1 MKNFIKKI
9 FSIINKTI
17 FILVV
22 AIIMVFC
29 LNNNQIVKTSL
40 SPLPFEIETRLF
52 IVILLCFFGG
62 ILVGFLCS
70 SVSLTKERFK
80 NFVSGWKIKLLKKK
94 VEKNKILPANTHT
107 TSDSR
112 HQNLHSDDE

>member
-52 IVILLCFFGG
+52 IVILLCFFWWNFGG
-62 ILVGFLCS
+62 IFMLF
-70 SVSLTKERFK
+70 SVIDKRE
-80 NFVSGWKIKLLKKK
+80 I
-94 VEKNKILPANTHT
+94 
-107 TSDSR
+107 
-112 HQNLHSDDE
+112 